1 MSLRE
6 KVCVVGSG
14 SWGTAVANVFA
25 DAGHAVTIWGRDPS
39 VVQSIRNYHEN
50 TKYLKGVKLSAHLQA
65 SSDLEKILNESTI
78 VVCGIPTQQIRNVFT
93 PVKALLKNKH
103 IVNTSK
109 GIEVKTHKR
118 VSEIFKELVPRSKY
132 TVLSGPSFALEVIK
146 HLPTAVT
153 VASESQGAAKK
164 IQEMLSTPYFRAY
177 RSKDVV
183 GVEYAGALKNVVAIA
198 SGIVM
203 GMHLG
208 YNATAATINRG
219 IVEILRMSRKEKADP
234 LTFLGLAGMGDLIL
248 TCTGPLSRNRKVGM
262 LLGEGKK
269 MDQIQAELGGVA
281 EGVYTAHSAYELA
294 KEYKIEM
301 PITEEVYKILYK
313 GSTIQSAL
321 KNLMS
326 RDLKKEW

>member
-1 MSLRE
+1 MHRE
-6 KVCVVGSG
+6 KVCVIGSG

-25 DAGHAVTIWGRDPS
+25 DAGHPVTIWGRDS
-39 VVQSIRNYHEN
+39 DVVEAIQSQHEN
-50 TKYLKGVKLSAHLQA
+50 TKYLKGIKLNSHLKG
-65 SSDLEKILNESTI
+65 STDLERVVTESSI
-78 VVCGIPTQQIRNVFT
+78 VVCGIPTQQIRQVFL
-93 PVKALLKNKH
+93 PIKGLLKNKH

-118 VSEIFKELVPRSKY
+118 VSQIFKELVPRVKY
-132 TVLSGPSFALEVIK
+132 TVLSGPSFALEVVK

-153 VASESQGAAKK
+153 VASESKGAAKK

-177 RSKDVV
+177 RSNDVV

-198 SGIVM
+198 SGMVM
-203 GMHLG
+203 GLHLG

-219 IVEILRMSRKEKADP
+219 IAEILRMSRKEKANP
-234 LTFLGLAGMGDLIL
+234 LTFLGLAGTGDLIL
-248 TCTGPLSRNRKVGM
+248 TCTGPLSRNRKVGV
-262 LLGEGKK
+262 LLGEGQKLE
-269 MDQIQAELGGVA
+269 QIQRDLGGVA

-313 GSTIQSAL
+313 GSTVQNAL